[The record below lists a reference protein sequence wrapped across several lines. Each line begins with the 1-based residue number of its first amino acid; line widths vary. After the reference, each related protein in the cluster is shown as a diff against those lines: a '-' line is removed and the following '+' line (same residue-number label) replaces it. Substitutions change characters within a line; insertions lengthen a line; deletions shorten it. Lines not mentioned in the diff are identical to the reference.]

1 MIFEVVHGCF
11 GYGDGREVL
20 RDLSFR
26 VPEGKILS
34 VLGPNGVGKTTL
46 LRCMMGLLHWKKG
59 ESRIDGKNIHH
70 IPVRELWK
78 RIAYVPQAKGNAL
91 MYTAEE
97 MVVLGR
103 CAHLG
108 MMQQP
113 KKKDLELAREAI
125 ALVGVP
131 HLCGKLCSQMSGG
144 ELQMVLIA
152 RALCAEPKLLVLDE
166 PESNL
171 DFRNQ
176 LIILETIRRLSRE
189 EGLCCIF
196 NTHYPGHALRISD
209 RALVLSREGTAD
221 FGEPSEVIT
230 REIMGRVFKVNV
242 DIVDAQYDGMDYQA
256 ITAISLCNT

>member
-59 ESRIDGKNIHH
+59 ESRIDGENIRH

-78 RIAYVPQAKGNAL
+78 KIAYVPQAKGNAL

-144 ELQMVLIA
+144 ELQMILIA
-152 RALCAEPKLLVLDE
+152 RALTTQPSMLVLDE

-171 DFRNQ
+171 DFKNQ
-176 LIILETIRRLSRE
+176 LIILDIMQRLAAEKGIS
-189 EGLCCIF
+189 CVF
-196 NTHYPGHALRISD
+196 NTHYPDHALKISD
-209 RALVLSREGTAD
+209 QALLLDKSGSYI
-221 FGEPSEVIT
+221 FGESAEVISCENME
-230 REIMGRVFKVNV
+230 RSFEVEVYIDRLNV
-242 DIVDAQYDGMDYQA
+242 GGASVASVVPLSI
-256 ITAISLCNT
+256 L